1 MFVVCWSTLKCWT
14 SHGWTTGVMFKPKI
28 WLTLKL
34 ATQVYN
40 QKFLDTHM
48 LDSEPNDNNY
58 AVFSQPI
65 ETGVGDSQATRIYWF
80 QFETPALN
88 IGVIDNEIVT

>member
-1 MFVVCWSTLKCWT
+1 
-14 SHGWTTGVMFKPKI
+14 MFKPKI

-40 QKFLDTHM
+40 QTFPDTHM
-48 LDSEPNDNNY
+48 FDSEPNDNNY
-58 AVFSQPI
+58 NIFSQPI
-65 ETGVGDSQATRIYWF
+65 DTGVGDSQEARIYWF
-80 QFETPALN
+80 QFEAQALN

>member
-1 MFVVCWSTLKCWT
+1 MTKSTIEMFVVCWATFKCWT
-14 SHGWTTGVMFKPKI
+14 SHSLTTGVMFKPKM

-48 LDSEPNDNNY
+48 FDQSPMTTITL
-58 AVFSQPI
+58 FSINPLTLKWVIVQQL
-65 ETGVGDSQATRIYWF
+65 EY
-80 QFETPALN
+80 
-88 IGVIDNEIVT
+88 IGFNLKLKF